1 MREQGEAFL
10 QKVWAVELP
19 ESDYD
24 LDGVSNALWVTPLV
38 IINKPSFINR
48 LH

>member
-19 ESDYD
+19 ESEFD
-24 LDGVSNALWVTPLV
+24 DGVSYKQITAV
-38 IINKPSFINR
+38 IKGNTYR
-48 LH
+48 T